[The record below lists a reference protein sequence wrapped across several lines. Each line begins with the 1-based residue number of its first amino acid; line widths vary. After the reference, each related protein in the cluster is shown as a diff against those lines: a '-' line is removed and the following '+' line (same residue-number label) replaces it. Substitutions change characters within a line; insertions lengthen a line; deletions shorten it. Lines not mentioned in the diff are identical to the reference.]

1 VITPSLLLGRLEA
14 RAGGLLCRA
23 AFSLPAPIVRR
34 LAGEPP
40 PHAAG
45 LHPEAWLLAR
55 LSSIAPDRQNDRV
68 PVAEQRR
75 RLALSAAPL
84 TVRPRLPLTVSEHAI
99 PGVGGPDAA
108 PIPARLY
115 APHGAPAHGP
125 LLVYFHGG
133 GWVQGSIATHDGGCR
148 LLAHLS
154 GVRVLSVDYRLAP
167 EHPYPA
173 AADDAIAAY
182 AWAAAHAGALG
193 IDPQRIAVGGDSAG
207 GNLAAVVALAARDDE
222 AVPDVAFQLLIY
234 PAVDLAAKAPSV
246 TTFAEGFLLTERGM
260 DWYVAKYVPDA
271 ARRAEP
277 QASPLRADDLS
288 GLPPAYVATCVPDP
302 LRDEGEAYA
311 ARMREAGVP
320 VTVQRHG
327 QVHGFFNMSAIPSA
341 RQALAVLAGALAQ
354 GTADAAAAARRAPE
368 TPRASVP

>member
-1 VITPSLLLGRLEA
+1 VPATSPTLLLGRVAACLSGAFA
-14 RAGGLLCRA
+14 RAV
-23 AFSLPAPIVRR
+23 FSLPSPVLRR
-34 LAGEPP
+34 LAGTPP

-55 LSSIAPDRQNDRV
+55 LSAITPSRQSDDV

-84 TVRPRLPLTVSEHAI
+84 ALHPRLPLTVRDHAI
-99 PGVGGPDAA
+99 PGVGGGA

-115 APHGAPAHGP
+115 VPDGAPAGGA

-133 GWVQGSIATHDGGCR
+133 GWVQGSVATHDPACR

-182 AWAAAHAGALG
+182 AWAASEGERLG
-193 IDPQRIAVGGDSAG
+193 IDPARIAVGGDSAG
-207 GNLAAVVALAARDDE
+207 GNLAAVVALAARDDV
-222 AVPDVAFQLLIY
+222 ALPAAAFQLLIY
-234 PAVDLAAKAPSV
+234 PAVDLAGKAESV
-246 TTFAEGFLLTERGM
+246 TTFASGFLLTEAGM
-260 DWYVAKYVPDA
+260 DWYVDKYVPDPG
-271 ARRAEP
+271 RREEP
-277 QASPLRADDLS
+277 RASPLRAADLS
-288 GLPPAYVATCVPDP
+288 GLPPAYVATCIPDP

-311 ARMREAGVP
+311 ARLREAGVA
-320 VTVQRHG
+320 VTLQRHD
-327 QVHGFFNMSAIPSA
+327 QLHGFVNTSAIPSSG
-341 RQALAVLAGALAQ
+341 RALAGIAGAHAPGLGGAR
-354 GTADAAAAARRAPE
+354 TAT
-368 TPRASVP
+368 TPASPSASVV